1 MSSFA
6 VNGGG
11 CFPGCQK
18 RTAVAFLHP
27 DVLLCLVA
35 YLGRLRRSVLEAN
48 ANHNCLG
55 NRPPVFFPAVAR
67 FVTARKSAAHVR
79 AKVRIGLLVYRR
91 KFGRIPNKRVLGAL
105 LD

>member
-1 MSSFA
+1 M
-6 VNGGG
+6 V
-11 CFPGCQK
+11 
-18 RTAVAFLHP
+18 FLHP
-27 DVLLCLVA
+27 DVLLCLVP
-35 YLGRLRRSVLEAN
+35 YLGQPRRSVLEAN
-48 ANHNCLG
+48 AIHHCLG
-55 NRPPVFFPAVAR
+55 NRPSVFFLAVAR